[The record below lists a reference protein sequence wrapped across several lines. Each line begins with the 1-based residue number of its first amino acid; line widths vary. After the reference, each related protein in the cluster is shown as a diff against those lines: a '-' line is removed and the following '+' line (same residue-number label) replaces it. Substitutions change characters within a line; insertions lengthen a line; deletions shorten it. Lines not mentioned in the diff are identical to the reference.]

1 MVFSVPAVSEEMI
14 NGLSLHRILAAV
26 LSRHLSISV
35 GYAPHES
42 LILTEGNLNS
52 KYFFQKIDSNKI

>member
-26 LSRHLSISV
+26 FSRYLSISV
-35 GYAPHES
+35 GSTPHES
-42 LILTEGNLNS
+42 LIFTKGNFIS
-52 KYFFQKIDSNKI
+52 KYFFQKNDSNKI